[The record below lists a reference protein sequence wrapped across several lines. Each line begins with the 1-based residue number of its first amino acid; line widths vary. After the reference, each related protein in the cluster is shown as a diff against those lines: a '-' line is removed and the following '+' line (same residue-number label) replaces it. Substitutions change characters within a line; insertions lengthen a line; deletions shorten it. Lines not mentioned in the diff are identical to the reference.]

1 MSQNKFLKKA
11 HERFYKFL
19 SALQMRFYKEAGP
32 SFHSTNSL
40 LETETNK
47 KSNTEKAK
55 KFQN

>member
-1 MSQNKFLKKA
+1 
-11 HERFYKFL
+11 
-19 SALQMRFYKEAGP
+19 MRFYKEAGP

-55 KFQN
+55 KFQNWFDWFPIKISKYLGIN